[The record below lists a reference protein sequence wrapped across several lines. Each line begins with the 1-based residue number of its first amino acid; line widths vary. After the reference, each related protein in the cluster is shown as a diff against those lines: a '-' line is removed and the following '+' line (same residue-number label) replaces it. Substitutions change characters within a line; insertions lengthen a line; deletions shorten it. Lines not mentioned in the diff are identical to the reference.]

1 MGRHLIAAALG
12 ALFCASGIAQSTAAE
27 SSPNFLF
34 IIADD
39 MGCHDCGPYGNQ
51 QIRTPHLDRLARQ
64 GMTFNRAFTAT
75 AMCAPTRQQLYT
87 GVFPVRNGAYPNHS
101 RVKRGTRSLVHHLQE
116 LGYRVGLVGKRHFG
130 PTQSFPFEF
139 LTPQLLPEFV
149 TRKADQPFCLVVA
162 SNHPHAPWT
171 EGPGDYNE
179 EKLQLP
185 EGFVDTPET
194 RAAYAAYCSEVTA
207 FDDEVGESLEL
218 LRQNNLE
225 KDTVVIATSEQGPQ
239 FPAGKWTCYEYGL
252 QVALIIRW
260 PHQIQAGSRTDAMVQ
275 YVDIAP
281 TVVELAGGT
290 PSKIDTGLMNA
301 SDGGRGF
308 DGRSFCEVLRGTTD
322 KHNDWVFGIH
332 TTRGIIAG
340 SDYPI
345 RSIRDGRYKYIR
357 NLNSES
363 TFNNIVTEKD
373 QETFWRS
380 WEREA
385 KQNPMAA
392 KFVSRYLKRPAE
404 ELYDLQTDP
413 WEMTN
418 LANSP
423 EQQARIKQMGRRLD
437 AWMQQQGDRGM
448 TTEGEATLHR
458 SRKRRKQATADE
470 RN

>member
-1 MGRHLIAAALG
+1 MRSHFIAAVLG
-12 ALFCASGIAQSTAAE
+12 ALVCTSGAMPSTAGE

-51 QIRTPHLDRLARQ
+51 QIHTPHLDRLARQ
-64 GMTFNRAFTAT
+64 GMTFTRAFTAT

-87 GVFPVRNGAYPNHS
+87 GMFPVRNGAFPNHS

-130 PTQSFPFEF
+130 PAKSFPFEF
-139 LTPQLLPEFV
+139 LDPPSLPEFV
-149 TRKADQPFCLVVA
+149 TRKAEQPFCLVVA
-162 SNHPHAPWT
+162 SKNPHAPWT
-171 EGPGDYNE
+171 EGPSDYNE
-179 EKLQLP
+179 AVLQLP
-185 EGFVDTPET
+185 DGFVDTPET

-207 FDDEVGESLEL
+207 FDDEVGESLKL
-218 LRQNNLE
+218 LRRNKLE

-239 FPAGKWTCYEYGL
+239 FPAGKWTCYDYGL

-260 PHQIQAGSRTDAMVQ
+260 PEQIQRGARTDAMVQ

-281 TVVELAGGT
+281 TVVELAGGNPT
-290 PSKIDTGLMNA
+290 TIDTGLTGA
-301 SDGGRGF
+301 SDGGHGF
-308 DGRSFCEVLRGTTD
+308 DGRSFCEVLHGKTD

-340 SDYPI
+340 SAYPI

-363 TFNNIVTEKD
+363 TFNNTVIEND
-373 QETFWRS
+373 RENFWQS

-385 KQNPMAA
+385 KQNPTAA
-392 KFVSRYLKRPAE
+392 KFVNRYVKRPAE
-404 ELYDLQTDP
+404 EFYDLQTDP
-413 WEMTN
+413 WELTN
-418 LANSP
+418 LADSP
-423 EQQARIKQMGRRLD
+423 EHQARIKQMGKQLD

-448 TTEGEATLHR
+448 ATEGEATLHR
-458 SRKRRKQATADE
+458 SQKRPKQTTSD
-470 RN
+470 